1 MMRETASHNKIALL
15 ATGDEITNGDIQNTN
30 SQIIAQQLFAKGM
43 LIGMHLSVSDSIAEI
58 EDAMRF
64 LLKTHRAIIITGGL
78 GPTSDD
84 LTRYALSKVI
94 NQPLVFDDN
103 TWQNICARFI
113 ALGYQDTPPEGNR
126 QQALFPP
133 GAKIIPNPNGTAAGC
148 YVQEE
153 RQLIFM
159 LPGPPTECLPMVK
172 ETVIPQLIQ
181 QQFQEVLCYERW
193 LLFGVSEGEIA
204 QKLDALAKPFNCTT
218 GYRLCYPYIEFKII
232 SHHRKD
238 FDVLAP
244 IIQHAIQPYLFQGG
258 KVTASEL
265 LQQKLQHTTETF
277 SIEDTATGGLLES
290 TLMTPATHASLFF
303 TSHQPEK
310 DSFKITVTGLKEF
323 WQSNKVSKLTSLN
336 ILFQKNSLETEF
348 HIEIPLRGE
357 RTKLYAVEYICQKMY
372 EFLNAN

>member
-1 MMRETASHNKIALL
+1 MTRETASHNKIALL

-30 SQIIAQQLFAKGM
+30 SQTIAQQLFASGM
-43 LIGMHLSVSDSIAEI
+43 LIGMHLSVSDSITEI
-58 EDAMRF
+58 EDAMQF

-94 NQPLVFDDN
+94 NQPLIFDDN

-113 ALGYQDTPPEGNR
+113 AFGYQGTPPEGNR

-148 YVQEE
+148 FVLQEK
-153 RQLIFM
+153 QLIFM

-181 QQFQEVLCYERW
+181 QQFQEIVCYDRW

-238 FDVLAP
+238 FDALVP
-244 IIQHAIQPYLFQGG
+244 IIQHAIQPYLFQDG
-258 KVTASEL
+258 KAAASAL
-265 LQQKLQHTTETF
+265 LLQKLQHTNEMLF
-277 SIEDTATGGLLES
+277 IEDTATGGLLES
-290 TLMTPATHASLFF
+290 SLMTPKTHAAVSF
-303 TSHQPEK
+303 SPHSPEK
-310 DSFKITVTGLKEF
+310 FSFKITVTGLKEF
-323 WQSNKVSKLTSLN
+323 WESSKTSKHTSLN
-336 ILFQKNSLETEF
+336 IVFQKNSLEKSF
-348 HIEIPLRGE
+348 QIEIPLRGE
-357 RTKLYAVEYICQKMY
+357 RTKLYAVEYICQKVY
-372 EFLNAN
+372 EFLDIS